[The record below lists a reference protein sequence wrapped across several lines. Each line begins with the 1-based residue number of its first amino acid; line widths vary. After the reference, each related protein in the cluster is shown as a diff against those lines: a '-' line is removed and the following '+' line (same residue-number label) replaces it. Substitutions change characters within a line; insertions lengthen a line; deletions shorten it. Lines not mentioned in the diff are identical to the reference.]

1 MKAPLINDI
10 FPPVEIPD
18 NSFFSF
24 IILVSIGL
32 ILLSFGFYR
41 FYKKRAVKQLTAE
54 EKQLNILKACD
65 LENVRQSAYQIS
77 YYGKLLASTSEEK
90 RLLDKI
96 ILELTPYKYQQDLS
110 HLPDSIK
117 EQLQLF
123 ITLLERKHV

>member
-1 MKAPLINDI
+1 MKALIINDI

-18 NSFFSF
+18 NSYSNFV
-24 IILVSIGL
+24 IIISIGL
-32 ILLSFGFYR
+32 AFLSIGLYR
-41 FYKKRAVKQLTAE
+41 LYKKRAVKELSTE
-54 EKQLNILKACD
+54 EKQLNILKNCD

-77 YYGKLLASTSEEK
+77 YYGKLLASSSEEK
-90 RLLDKI
+90 KILDNI
-96 ILELTPYKYQQDLS
+96 ILELTPYKYQQELS